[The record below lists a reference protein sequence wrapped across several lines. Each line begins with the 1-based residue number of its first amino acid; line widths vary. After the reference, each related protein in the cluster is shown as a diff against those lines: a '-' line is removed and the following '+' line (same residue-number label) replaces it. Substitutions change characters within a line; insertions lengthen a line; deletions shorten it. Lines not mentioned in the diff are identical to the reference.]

1 MTKAKR
7 GTKENPVKLNGS
19 DLLKDER
26 ELVIKSCK
34 LKDDKPDYSFE
45 KLKNPGRGDTENVK
59 GAALVL
65 PDMHKA
71 FKKLNVHLACIDD
84 AFKNADIQFESI
96 SKMNNEELTK
106 LYTVTGFKVKGKVD
120 DERVSLVGKKYLS
133 VGGYADIETPE
144 VLMAEFS
151 AYKWWN
157 ELKTATDKCRQEV
170 EEYRNGKCTPVEE
183 EEVVDENQMALDLKE
198 GGNGV
203 HDEELEGAKV
213 K

>member
-7 GTKENPVKLNGS
+7 GTKENPIRLNGE

-26 ELVIKSCK
+26 ELVIKSCV
-34 LKDDKPDYSFE
+34 LKDDKPVYSFE
-45 KLKNPGRGDTENVK
+45 KLKNPGKGDTENVK
-59 GAALVL
+59 GAALVV

-96 SKMNNEELTK
+96 SKMHSEDLTQ
-106 LYTVTGFKVKGKVD
+106 LYSVYGFKIKGKKD
-120 DERVSLVGKKYLS
+120 DEKVSLIGKKYLS
-133 VGGYADIETPE
+133 VGGYGEIETPE

-157 ELKTATDKCRQEV
+157 ELKTAIDKCRHELELYRDGKCEVV
-170 EEYRNGKCTPVEE
+170 EEI
-183 EEVVDENQMALDLKE
+183 VDDPSQIALDLKE
-198 GGNGV
+198 GNNGV
-203 HDEELEGAKV
+203 NDQELEGARV